1 MTYSY
6 SVREKKIWNAFIS
19 TFCSASMLEQYIFLQ
34 RSNFLSCVQQILFL

>member
-1 MTYSY
+1 MAYSF
-6 SVREKKIWNAFIS
+6 SEKKKKIWNAFIS